1 MRSIPIDE
9 KIKGFAADYMKDV
22 SIVVPDAK
30 EKLERLA
37 RFLGLHTTEIYELKA
52 KKLKIIPSNGQ
63 YFSKISE
70 YVATIAD
77 RYDEINEMLPSQ
89 CCELITQMEG
99 FLGKYKVE
107 DIWVKEHRETWD
119 RNEGRDRRAPLWELI
134 VKAMGYHE
142 VRKEVFPN
150 YVKKLDIKSCVYCN
164 AQFAVTTLIEEV
176 HDRIKKG
183 SRGRPKEARVIPL
196 MGGYYELDHNKP
208 KSRYPYLCTNFY
220 NLQPC
225 CSSCNKRKSDH
236 DISFSLYREGEFD
249 EEESLHFAIPHQAI
263 IDFHTQGKCKGVVA
277 HLCDDG
283 SMDAVEPYY
292 DGTLAARFNHYFDID
307 KLYAELDD
315 EVEELLWRNRI
326 YTKGLVNAT
335 NTQYSQLGIEDFDFE
350 RYILGTYVN
359 KDEVF
364 KRPLTKMKQDIW
376 EQLKGK

>member
-1 MRSIPIDE
+1 MRSIPIDD

-22 SIVVPDAK
+22 GIAVPDAK
-30 EKLERLA
+30 EKLEGLA
-37 RFLGLHTTEIYELKA
+37 RFLGLHTTEIYEHKA

-70 YVATIAD
+70 YVETIAD
-77 RYDEINEMLPSQ
+77 RYGEINDMLPSQ
-89 CCELITQMEG
+89 CSELITHMEG
-99 FLGKYKVE
+99 ILGKYKVE
-107 DIWVKEHRETWD
+107 DIWVKKRRETWD

-164 AQFAVTTLIEEV
+164 AQFTVTTLIEEV
-176 HDRIKKG
+176 HDRVKKG
-183 SRGRPKEARVIPL
+183 TRGRPKEARVIPL
-196 MGGYYELDHNKP
+196 MGGYYEVDHNKP
-208 KSRYPYLCTNFY
+208 KSKYPYLCTNFY

-236 DISFSLYREGEFD
+236 NISFSLYREGEFD
-249 EEESLHFAIPHQAI
+249 GEESLHFVIPHQAI

-277 HLCDDG
+277 HLCDEG
-283 SMDAVEPYY
+283 SMDAVEPDS

-326 YTKGLVNAT
+326 YTKGLVDAT
-335 NTQYSQLGIEDFDFE
+335 NTQYSQLGIKDFDFE

-376 EQLKGK
+376 EQLKGE